1 MPTASLLAIGNELL
15 NGAVRDANLYTL
27 SQHLTQMGFNV
38 EYAVMTRDLPDK
50 IAAALSF
57 ILAHRPDVVL
67 CSGGLGP
74 TEDDLTLAALAEAL
88 DLPLEVNAAAVE
100 LVEAHY
106 SRLLKQHYL
115 THHGPEFARRKMAT
129 LPEGASPLP
138 NPVGTA
144 PGVKL
149 DYQGT
154 LIYVL
159 PGVPAELEAIFA
171 ATIVPELLQR
181 FPPAAWVEAALL
193 VHCDDEAEA
202 AIPLRDVARRHPSVY
217 LKSLAKPFPSAGV
230 EGLRVIAATQ
240 ATTEA
245 AAHTAV
251 AKALAD
257 LQHTLEAA
265 GLRVSQ
271 LNGYLDFAQNSGRM
285 RHQTAH
291 KLTKRE

>member
-1 MPTASLLAIGNELL
+1 MPQASLLAIGNELL
-15 NGAVRDANLYTL
+15 NGAVRDANLFTL
-27 SQHLTQMGFNV
+27 SQHLTQMGFSV
-38 EYAVMTRDLPDK
+38 EYAIMTRDVPDK
-50 IAAALSF
+50 IAAALLF
-57 ILAHRPDVVL
+57 ILSHKPDVVL

-74 TEDDLTLAALAEAL
+74 TEDDLTLAALAAAL
-88 DLPLEVNAAAVE
+88 HLPLVVNGAAVE

-138 NPVGTA
+138 NSVGTA
-144 PGVKL
+144 TGVKME
-149 DYQGT
+149 YQGM

-171 ATIVPELLQR
+171 ATIAPELRQR
-181 FPPAAWVEAALL
+181 FPPAAWAERALL

-202 AIPLRDVARRHPSVY
+202 AIPLHEVARRHPNVY

-230 EGLRVIAATQ
+230 EGLRVIAAAQ
-240 ATTEA
+240 AATA
-245 AAHTAV
+245 AAAQAAV
-251 AKALAD
+251 AEALSD

-265 GLRVSQ
+265 GLRVSVTEST
-271 LNGYLDFAQNSGRM
+271 GD
-285 RHQTAH
+285 
-291 KLTKRE
+291 

>member
-1 MPTASLLAIGNELL
+1 VDETEKHAIVSRVPTAGLLAIGNELL
-15 NGAVRDANLYTL
+15 NGAVRDMNLFTL
-27 SQHLTQMGFNV
+27 SQRLTQMGFSV

-50 IAAALSF
+50 IAAALGF
-57 ILAHRPDVVL
+57 ILAHKPDVVL

-74 TEDDLTLAALAEAL
+74 TEDDLTLAALAQAL
-88 DLPLEVNAAAVE
+88 HLPLVVNEAAVE
-100 LVEAHY
+100 LVETHY
-106 SRLLKQHYL
+106 RRLLEQHYL

-129 LPEGASPLP
+129 LPEGAFPLP

-154 LIYVL
+154 LIYGL

-181 FPPAAWVEAALL
+181 FPPAGWAECALL

-202 AIPLRDVARRHPSVY
+202 AIPLHEVARRHPDVY

-230 EGLRVIAATQ
+230 EGLRVILTSQ

-245 AAHTAV
+245 AAQAAV
-251 AKALAD
+251 AAALAD
-257 LQHTLEAA
+257 LQRTLENA
-265 GLRVSQ
+265 GLRVSR
-271 LNGYLDFAQNSGRM
+271 SV
-285 RHQTAH
+285 TAPSAH
-291 KLTKRE
+291 PDNEKW

>member
-1 MPTASLLAIGNELL
+1 MPKASLLAIGNELL
-15 NGAVRDANLYTL
+15 NGAVRDVNLFTL
-27 SQHLTQMGFNV
+27 SQRLTQMGFSV

-50 IAAALSF
+50 IAAALLF
-57 ILAHRPDVVL
+57 ILAHEPDVVL

-74 TEDDLTLAALAEAL
+74 TEDDLTLAALAETL
-88 DLPLEVNAAAVE
+88 HLPLAVNEAAVG

-106 SRLLKQHYL
+106 NRLLDQHYL
-115 THHGPEFARRKMAT
+115 SHHGPEFARRKMAT

-144 PGVKL
+144 PGVKMN
-149 DYQGT
+149 YQGT

-171 ATIVPELLQR
+171 ATIVSELLQR
-181 FPPAAWVEAALL
+181 FPPAAWAEHALL

-202 AIPLRDVARRHPSVY
+202 AIPLHEVARRHPNVY

-230 EGLRVIAATQ
+230 EGLRVIAASQ

-245 AAHTAV
+245 AAQAAV
-251 AKALAD
+251 AAALSD

-265 GLRVSQ
+265 GLRVSV
-271 LNGYLDFAQNSGRM
+271 
-285 RHQTAH
+285 TE
-291 KLTKRE
+291 LTSD